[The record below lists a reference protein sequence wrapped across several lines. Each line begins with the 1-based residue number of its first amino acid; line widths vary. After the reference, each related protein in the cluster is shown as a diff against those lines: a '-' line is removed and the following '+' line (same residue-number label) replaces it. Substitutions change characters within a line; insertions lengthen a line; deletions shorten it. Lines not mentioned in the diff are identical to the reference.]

1 MSVTADPCSQPSLMH
16 PDQAIPLLLEQVS
29 PVSDTEVVLLPHALG
44 RVLAKDLASRIDL
57 PSFDNS
63 SMDGYAFRFVDLNT

>member
-1 MSVTADPCSQPSLMH
+1 MSVKADPCSQPSLMH

-44 RVLAKDLASRIDL
+44 RVLAEDLASCIDL
-57 PSFDNS
+57 PPSTTPPWTVTPS
-63 SMDGYAFRFVDLNT
+63 VLST